1 MVNRIVMKTNLLK
14 ILLVLA
20 FLISFSVFGYTQS
33 TLQLKFSPVSI
44 HPFSEINSHLFE
56 NKIDAN
62 GIFVTEPCFMLSYE
76 SFLRADTF
84 AFRAM
89 FGFLNDAVAK
99 PAFFL
104 HLGVKQRLFQVWRN
118 SLSIGL
124 GGNLY
129 GHDSWSTIPN
139 YEADASWVSNGDWDY
154 KVGIMAELE
163 YALFLNDKNDITLS
177 VIYGHQPSSFAFT
190 IGYKYWLSSI
200 IKHPKK
206 CGSCPFEKTNKHWNP

>member
-1 MVNRIVMKTNLLK
+1 MKANLFK
-14 ILLVLA
+14 ILHTILFLVG
-20 FLISFSVFGYTQS
+20 FSIIGYTQS
-33 TLQLKFSPVSI
+33 TLQIKFSPLGI
-44 HPFSEINSHLFE
+44 HPFTETNSHLFE

-62 GIFVTEPCFMLSYE
+62 GLFVTEPCFILSYE

-99 PAFFL
+99 PGIFL
-104 HLGVKQRLFQVWRN
+104 HVGVKQRLLQVWRN
-118 SLSIGL
+118 SISIGL

-129 GHDSWSTIPN
+129 GRDSWTTIPN
-139 YEADASWVSNGDWDY
+139 YETDASWKANGDWEY

-163 YALFLNDKNDITLS
+163 YALFINDKNDITLS
-177 VIYGHQPSSFAFT
+177 AIYGHQPSTFTFT
-190 IGYKYWLSSI
+190 IGYKHWFSSI

-206 CGSCPFEKTNKHWNP
+206 CGSCPFEKSNKHWNP